1 MYHSRGPSNSQGSR
15 FQWGSFGFVAGIAL
29 GIVIGWMFSGLIGA
43 FLRVGLVLLIAIP
56 VILGYIAWRR
66 YVAPLLQ
73 PPPRQYYVEPADV
86 IETRG
91 VVRGAV
97 REPNYR

>member
-1 MYHSRGPSNSQGSR
+1 MYQPQGSSGASGSR
-15 FQWGSFGFVAGIAL
+15 FPWGSFGFFAGIAL

-56 VILGYIAWRR
+56 VVLGVIAWKR
-66 YVAPLLQ
+66 YVSPLLQ
-73 PPPRQYYVEPADV
+73 PPPRRRYVEPVGV
-86 IETRG
+86 IETSG

>member
-1 MYHSRGPSNSQGSR
+1 MNQSPGASSSPGSR
-15 FQWGSFGFVAGIAL
+15 FQWGSYGFFAGIAL
-29 GIVIGWMFSGLIGA
+29 GIVIGWMFSGLVGA
-43 FLRVGLVLLIAIP
+43 FVRVGLVLLIAIP
-56 VILGYIAWRR
+56 VVLGFIAWRR

-73 PPPRQYYVEPADV
+73 PPPRQRYVEPTGV
-86 IETRG
+86 IETHG